1 MKKVSK
7 FVVLLCL
14 LLSFPLLGQH
24 VGKIA
29 IEQQVEFT
37 QFSATG
43 NPNLLVESI
52 VIEMTLTDMAQ
63 LNEERVN
70 ELFFAYANDNT
81 KTNGFQKENV
91 ALSLFRG
98 ELFPLKRFSHV
109 ERQLQGTSPTLMLVQ
124 DTPKQVS
131 VVPANLTL
139 PSTYQNRPKALGS
152 LLRF

>member
-1 MKKVSK
+1 MKKISK

-37 QFSATG
+37 QFLATG

-63 LNEERVN
+63 LNEERVD
-70 ELFFAYANDNT
+70 ELFFAYANDKN
-81 KTNGFQKENV
+81 KTNGFQEKNV
-91 ALSLFRG
+91 ALSLFKG
-98 ELFPLKRFSHV
+98 ELFPLKRFSNV
-109 ERQLQGTSPTLMLVQ
+109 ERQLQCTSPTLMLVQ

-131 VVPANLTL
+131 VVPASLKL
-139 PSTYQNRPKALGS
+139 PNTYQNRPKALGS
-152 LLRF
+152 LHRF